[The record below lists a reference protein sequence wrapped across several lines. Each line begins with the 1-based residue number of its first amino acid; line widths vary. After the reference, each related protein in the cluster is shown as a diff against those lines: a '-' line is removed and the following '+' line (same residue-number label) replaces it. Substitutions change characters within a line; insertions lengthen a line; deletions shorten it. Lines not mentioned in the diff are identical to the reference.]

1 MFNDPFAKSAQ
12 LWQMIYGEAGD
23 RMKLGTMPVPE
34 PDPSAMSGSGEA
46 GTAPTDFWHD
56 LMSVPRDVTY
66 DPSRDDTA
74 GFYRAIAAK
83 LNQQQGQPAQQ
94 PAPVFSAL
102 QHLFEPGTQQQPAI
116 ASAFQQMFA
125 PEAQRALK
133 SMAKGGSV
141 SQKPMGALAQTILH
155 NVLTALATNPKAAE
169 KAIEYLVAR
178 RAGRGHG
185 AR

>member
-1 MFNDPFAKSAQ
+1 MFDDPFAKGAQ
-12 LWQMIYGEAGD
+12 IWQMIYGEAGD
-23 RMKLGTMPVPE
+23 RMSQGTMPVPE

-83 LNQQQGQPAQQ
+83 LNPQQQ
-94 PAPVFSAL
+94 
-102 QHLFEPGTQQQPAI
+102 TQQQPAI
-116 ASAFQQMFA
+116 VSALQQMFA
-125 PEAQRALK
+125 PETQRALK

-141 SQKPMGALAQTILH
+141 SQKPMGALAQVIAH
-155 NVLTALATNPKAAE
+155 NILTAIATNPKAARE
-169 KAIEYLVAR
+169 VVDYIVKR
-178 RAGRGHG
+178 GAGRNHG